1 MAPYTNMPDDVKT
14 LAEATE
20 AKIKSGEFNPFTGPI
35 TKQDGTEWLKDG
47 EVAEDG
53 VLLGLNFY
61 VEGVDDKLP
70 Q

>member
-1 MAPYTNMPDDVKT
+1 MRLGA
-14 LAEATE
+14 
-20 AKIKSGEFNPFTGPI
+20 SGGASVAGPGERGDHVGAQVNLSE
-35 TKQDGTEWLKDG
+35 QDGGGDG

-61 VEGVDDKLP
+61 VEGVDDQLP